1 MNIVIAGAGEVGRE
15 LAWSFWDRRNNV
27 TVVDR
32 STALLDRLRDRL
44 DVLTV
49 TGDCAVVGTLKAAQ
63 IEKADLFIAAT
74 GDDACNALA
83 CAAARHYRVPMTIC
97 RLASS
102 AFFADGDGW
111 NPSALGID
119 HTIFP
124 EAECVAHI
132 LAAVEHQAV
141 VERMVLLSYRDAEC
155 TALRVSPE
163 SALVG
168 MPLRGFPDAELLG
181 RIRFCAIVRQQQL
194 VMPRGD
200 TQFAPGDE
208 VYVAGPHGAVAQL
221 YDHFWPENDAGG
233 PVIVAGANRLSLSL
247 VLKLCDLG
255 IEVRVIEREEGP
267 ATQFLDALGRH
278 VMLLRGEAT
287 DADVLEEAG
296 IHQCRAFISIL
307 QDDEDN
313 ILGSIL
319 AKQQGA
325 RKVIAVTNKAE
336 YMDIVPALGSIDAG
350 FSPRLAAANSVLN
363 LITTEEVRVQAILS
377 RTRAYVYELRVHPG
391 APLCGQSLA
400 SSRLPESAVF
410 ALVIRHGETLAATG
424 STIVQEGDRLVAVA
438 TPDSVR
444 RFEKLLMQRRLL

>member
-27 TVVDR
+27 TVIDR
-32 STALLDRLRDRL
+32 SGALLERLRDRL

-49 TGDCAVVGTLKAAQ
+49 PGDCAVVGTLRTAQ
-63 IEKADLFIAAT
+63 IEKADLLIAAT
-74 GDDACNALA
+74 GDDASNALA
-83 CAAARHYRVPMTIC
+83 CAIARHHHVPMTIC
-97 RLASS
+97 RLACST
-102 AFFADGDGW
+102 FFGGGGSW
-111 NPSALGID
+111 NQAALGID
-119 HTIFP
+119 HLIFP
-124 EAECVAHI
+124 EDECVAQV

-155 TALRVSPE
+155 TALRLSPE
-163 SALVG
+163 SALAGCRVQD
-168 MPLRGFPDAELLG
+168 FPDPELLS
-181 RIRFCAIVRQQQL
+181 RVRFCAIVRQQQL
-194 VMPRGD
+194 VMPRGE
-200 TQFAPGDE
+200 TEFLPGDE
-208 VYVAGPHGAVAQL
+208 VYVAGPHAAVAQL
-221 YDHFWPENDAGG
+221 YDRFWPESDTTG

-255 IEVRVIEREEGP
+255 LEVRVIERDEGP
-267 ATQFLDALGRH
+267 ANHFLDALGRR
-278 VMLLRGEAT
+278 VMLLRGEGT

-296 IHQCRAFISIL
+296 VNQCRAFISIL

-336 YMDIVPALGSIDAG
+336 YMDIVPALAAIDAG

-363 LITTEEVRVQAILS
+363 LITTEDVRVQAILS
-377 RTRAYVYELRVHPG
+377 RVRAYVYELRVHPG

-410 ALVIRHGETLAATG
+410 ALVIRRGETLAATG
-424 STIVQEGDRLVAVA
+424 RTVVEEGDRLVAVA

-444 RFEKLLMQRRLL
+444 RFEKLLTQRKLL